1 MLLQHLDKFFDKRF
15 LRFLGFLVFT
25 SKIIH
30 NFGFRCDFSFRLQHL
45 VPQIF
50 ISFHLD
56 EVIEHVVLL
65 ELFRLLIDELSV
77 GILEL
82 SRFILLLEQFGPII
96 DLSFE
101 KLFELMMSLACAF
114 NSEYSGSFSADS
126 LTSSMWWTTW

>member
-15 LRFLGFLVFT
+15 LGLIILV
-25 SKIIH
+25 SNIIH
-30 NFGFRCDFSFRLQHL
+30 DFGFRCDFSFRLQYL

-65 ELFRLLIDELSV
+65 ELFGLLIDELSV

-82 SRFILLLEQFGPII
+82 SRFIILLE
-96 DLSFE
+96 
-101 KLFELMMSLACAF
+101 
-114 NSEYSGSFSADS
+114 
-126 LTSSMWWTTW
+126 